1 MNITQKSTPNYTA
14 GRGGNTIKK
23 IVVHHMVGTIE
34 GADKTFQDTVRQTSA
49 HYGVSRD
56 GRIWQW
62 VAESSTAWHAGNFT
76 VNQQSIGIE
85 HEDLAHDDFT
95 ETLYRTS
102 AELIADICK
111 RHNLPIS
118 ATTVVP
124 HRSVV
129 ATVCP
134 GALDLAKLI
143 SMAQAIATGEPM
155 FNEGDRLN
163 INNYLY
169 GEDRGRFKEAVGK
182 LWKEAMY
189 FGIFETP
196 DYKIDA
202 LVNAGDIPAIEL
214 VYGTKDGE
222 TVVGKTWKDV
232 LYHYGVNHKIGST
245 DAKVQAF
252 VTALKDLLQ

>member
-1 MNITQKSTPNYTA
+1 MSITQKSTPNYTA

-34 GADKTFQDTVRQTSA
+34 GADRTFQDTVRQTSA
-49 HYGVSRD
+49 HYGVARD

-102 AELIADICK
+102 AELIAGICK

-118 ATTVVP
+118 ATTIVP

-129 ATVCP
+129 ATACP

-143 SMAQAIATGEPM
+143 SMAQAI
-155 FNEGDRLN
+155 NQGD
-163 INNYLY
+163 IN
-169 GEDRGRFKEAVGK
+169 V
-182 LWKEAMY
+182 
-189 FGIFETP
+189 
-196 DYKIDA
+196 DYKAEYELLKKERDT
-202 LVNAGDIPAIEL
+202 VTYPRIEL
-214 VYGTKDGE
+214 LEHERDVKLYPLIEQQKVDIADLTKRIAELEGQA
-222 TVVGKTWKDV
+222 G
-232 LYHYGVNHKIGST
+232 GVATELKPGYY
-245 DAKVQAF
+245 KV
-252 VTALKDLLQ
+252 K

>member
-49 HYGVSRD
+49 HYGVARD

-95 ETLYRTS
+95 ETLYKTS

-118 ATTVVP
+118 ATTVIP
-124 HRSVV
+124 HRSVI
-129 ATVCP
+129 ATACP

-143 SMAQAIATGEPM
+143 SMAQAMTTGEPM
-155 FNEGDRLN
+155 FNEGDRVN

-169 GEDRGRFKEAVGK
+169 GRDVGRFKGAVGK
-182 LWKEAMY
+182 SWKEAMY
-189 FGIFETP
+189 YGIFETVEF
-196 DYKIDA
+196 KTDA
-202 LVNAGDIPAIEL
+202 LVNGGDVPAIEN
-214 VYGTKDGE
+214 TFSSTDGE
-222 TVVGKTWKDV
+222 TTVGRTWKELFYD
-232 LYHYGVNHKIGST
+232 YATKHPAAS
-245 DAKVQAF
+245 
-252 VTALKDLLQ
+252 VTATELKPGVYRVK